1 VPSTLLLAYDFPPLT
16 GGIAR
21 CLGEIARNYPPGALV
36 VSVGLEPNAET
47 ADAASG
53 LSIDRLDVPGHRLR
67 TLGGLR
73 RWSSRAVV
81 LAERHD
87 VRFTWAGNLKPAGYP
102 AHWLGARR
110 GVPYG
115 LMTYGRDVLV
125 LGRQVGH
132 SRLKRAL
139 ARRLLGGARTIVAC
153 SRWTAAALE
162 RLRQDLGMAE
172 RVDPVRVVPL
182 GADPARFRPSLNTQS
197 VRKTHGLGDGPWLL
211 TVARLEDHKGI
222 ETAVQVLAALRSEF
236 PGVGYLIAG
245 TGPAR
250 ERIEA
255 EAARL
260 GVSERVRLLGQVPES
275 ELPALYNLATAYLG
289 LSREVGVEVEGFG
302 LAIAEASA
310 CGVPVVAGNS
320 GGIPDAVRDGESGIL
335 VNPKAVGE
343 AAAAVGAIL
352 GDPSLARRL
361 GAGGRQYVERY
372 LNWGRVVAD
381 LRGIE
386 SAITSREAPA
396 GR

>member
-1 VPSTLLLAYDFPPLT
+1 VPSTLLLAYDFPPLS

-36 VSVGLEPNAET
+36 VSVGLEPHAQA

-53 LSIDRLDVPGHRLR
+53 LTIDRLDVPGHRLR

-73 RWSSRAVV
+73 RWSSRAVA

-87 VRFTWAGNLKPAGYP
+87 VRFAWAGNLKPAGYP

-110 GVPYG
+110 AVPYG
-115 LMTYGRDVLV
+115 VMTYGRDVLV
-125 LGRQVGH
+125 LTRQVGH

-139 ARRLLGGARTIVAC
+139 ARRLLGGAEVVVAC
-153 SRWTAAALE
+153 SRWTAAALQ
-162 RLRQDLGMAE
+162 RLRRDLGLEDAA
-172 RVDPVRVVPL
+172 DPVRVVPL
-182 GADPARFRPSLNTQS
+182 GADPARFRPSLNTQAIRAS
-197 VRKTHGLGDGPWLL
+197 HGLGDGPWLL

-222 ETAVQVLAALRSEF
+222 ETAVQVLAALRGEF
-236 PGVGYLIAG
+236 PDVGYLIAG

-250 ERIEA
+250 ARIEA
-255 EAARL
+255 EASRL
-260 GVSERVRLLGQVPES
+260 GVSERVRLLGQVLES
-275 ELPALYNLATAYLG
+275 ELPGLYNLASVYLG
-289 LSREVGVEVEGFG
+289 LSREAGVEVEGFG

-310 CGVPVVAGNS
+310 CGVPVVAAKS

-335 VNPKAVGE
+335 VDPAAVGE
-343 AAAAVGAIL
+343 AATAVGAIL
-352 GDPSLARRL
+352 GDPGLARRL

-386 SAITSREAPA
+386 SAVTSREAQA
-396 GR
+396 GH